1 MCAVYVSF
9 ASRLHQVPTPEN
21 RGPRRPRREEESGRP
36 SRPARPGGAGGAGG
50 RSDRPAAGR
59 GRPSADRGERPS
71 RPGSRPAGR
80 PAYGQSD
87 GPSRGRPPAG
97 RGRPPAGRGRPSADR
112 GDRPSYGRGD
122 SAGRPPAGRGRP
134 SADRGDRGDRS
145 SYSRGDSAGRPPAGR
160 GRPSSGR
167 PSADRGDRGD
177 RGARSSYSRGDSA
190 GRPPAG
196 RGRPSSGR
204 PSADRGDRGD
214 RPSYGRGDSAG
225 RPPAGRGRPSSGRP
239 PAGRGRPDS
248 GRSFR
253 DDDRPVVPQTAAQR
267 KADEVRY
274 RTGGRKNDR
283 DALPRN
289 TQSNEVWKD
298 EGSTRPA
305 RGRGPRREEE
315 SAPIRLERD
324 ERRASA
330 AAMAHVE
337 ATVAGSIIA
346 IVGERASKRLI
357 EKLALALD
365 AFERGRYQDAK
376 KIIIPISRDCP
387 GVELIHE
394 IAGLSMY
401 RMGQWRDAADHLEQ
415 ARALTSGST
424 LNHPVLA
431 DCYRALMRY
440 DKVDELWKE
449 LKDASPDPTIV
460 AEGRIVAASALAD
473 QGDIQAAVR
482 LMQQSK
488 QDPAKV
494 REHHLREWYVLADL
508 YDRSGDVVQART
520 IFQRIAKNDA
530 DFTDV
535 RDRLETLGSR

>member
-1 MCAVYVSF
+1 M
-9 ASRLHQVPTPEN
+9 PTPEN

-36 SRPARPGGAGGAGG
+36 SRPSRPGGAGGAGG

-97 RGRPPAGRGRPSADR
+97 RGRPSADRGDR

-134 SADRGDRGDRS
+134 SADRGDRGDR
-145 SYSRGDSAGRPPAGR
+145 GN
-160 GRPSSGR
+160 
-167 PSADRGDRGD
+167 
-177 RGARSSYSRGDSA
+177 RSSYSRGDSA

>member
-1 MCAVYVSF
+1 
-9 ASRLHQVPTPEN
+9 VPTPEN

-36 SRPARPGGAGGAGG
+36 SRPARPGGSAG
-50 RSDRPAAGR
+50 RTDRPAAGR
-59 GRPSADRGERPS
+59 GRPSDSRGERPA

-87 GPSRGRPPAG
+87 GPSRGRPSADRGDRPSYG
-97 RGRPPAGRGRPSADR
+97 RGDSTGRPPAGRGRPSADR

-134 SADRGDRGDRS
+134 SADRGDR
-145 SYSRGDSAGRPPAGR
+145 
-160 GRPSSGR
+160 
-167 PSADRGDRGD
+167 
-177 RGARSSYSRGDSA
+177 
-190 GRPPAG
+190 
-196 RGRPSSGR
+196 
-204 PSADRGDRGD
+204 
-214 RPSYGRGDSAG
+214 PSYGRGDSAG
-225 RPPAGRGRPSSGRP
+225 RPPAGRGRP
-239 PAGRGRPDS
+239 PAGRGRPSSDRSDRPSS

-346 IVGERASKRLI
+346 VVGERASKRLI

-460 AEGRIVAASALAD
+460 AEGRIVTASALAD

-520 IFQRIAKNDA
+520 IFQRIAKSDA

>member
-1 MCAVYVSF
+1 M
-9 ASRLHQVPTPEN
+9 PTPEN

-36 SRPARPGGAGGAGG
+36 SRPARSGGAGG

-59 GRPSADRGERPS
+59 GRPSDSRGRPSDSRGRAASDRGERPA

-87 GPSRGRPPAG
+87 GPSRGRPPADRADRRDSSYSRGDSAGRPPAGRGRPSSDRGDRGDRPSYGRGDSAGRPPAG

-122 SAGRPPAGRGRP
+122 SAGR
-134 SADRGDRGDRS
+134 
-145 SYSRGDSAGRPPAGR
+145 
-160 GRPSSGR
+160 
-167 PSADRGDRGD
+167 
-177 RGARSSYSRGDSA
+177 
-190 GRPPAG
+190 
-196 RGRPSSGR
+196 
-204 PSADRGDRGD
+204 
-214 RPSYGRGDSAG
+214 
-225 RPPAGRGRPSSGRP
+225 GRPSSGRP
-239 PAGRGRPDS
+239 PAGRGRPDT

-508 YDRSGDVVQART
+508 YDRSGDVIQART

>member
-1 MCAVYVSF
+1 M
-9 ASRLHQVPTPEN
+9 PTPEN

-36 SRPARPGGAGGAGG
+36 SRPARPGGAGG

-59 GRPSADRGERPS
+59 GRPSDSRGRPSSGRPSDSRGRAASDRGERPS

-87 GPSRGRPPAG
+87 GPSRGRPPAD
-97 RGRPPAGRGRPSADR
+97 RADR
-112 GDRPSYGRGD
+112 GDRPSYG
-122 SAGRPPAGRGRP
+122 
-134 SADRGDRGDRS
+134 
-145 SYSRGDSAGRPPAGR
+145 
-160 GRPSSGR
+160 
-167 PSADRGDRGD
+167 
-177 RGARSSYSRGDSA
+177 RGDSA

-225 RPPAGRGRPSSGRP
+225 RPPAGRGRPSDSRGRP

-508 YDRSGDVVQART
+508 YDRSGDVIQART

>member
-1 MCAVYVSF
+1 MCDVYVLI

-59 GRPSADRGERPS
+59 GRPSDSRGRPSSGRPSADRGERQA

-87 GPSRGRPPAG
+87 GPSRGRPSADRGDRPSYG
-97 RGRPPAGRGRPSADR
+97 RGDSAGRPPAGRGRPSSGRPSADRGER

-134 SADRGDRGDRS
+134 SADRGDRGDRP
-145 SYSRGDSAGRPPAGR
+145 SYGRGDSAGRSPAGR
-160 GRPSSGR
+160 GRPSS
-167 PSADRGDRGD
+167 
-177 RGARSSYSRGDSA
+177 
-190 GRPPAG
+190 
-196 RGRPSSGR
+196 
-204 PSADRGDRGD
+204 DRGD
-214 RPSYGRGDSAG
+214 RPSYGRGDSAS
-225 RPPAGRGRPSSGRP
+225 RGGRP

-346 IVGERASKRLI
+346 VVGERASKRLI

>member
-1 MCAVYVSF
+1 MLT

-36 SRPARPGGAGGAGG
+36 SRPARPGGSAG
-50 RSDRPAAGR
+50 RTDRPAAGR
-59 GRPSADRGERPS
+59 GRPSDSRGERPA

-87 GPSRGRPPAG
+87 GPSRGRPSADRGDRPSYGRGDSAGRPPAG
-97 RGRPPAGRGRPSADR
+97 RGRPSADRGDSAGRPPAGRGRPSADR

-134 SADRGDRGDRS
+134 SADRGDR
-145 SYSRGDSAGRPPAGR
+145 
-160 GRPSSGR
+160 
-167 PSADRGDRGD
+167 
-177 RGARSSYSRGDSA
+177 
-190 GRPPAG
+190 
-196 RGRPSSGR
+196 
-204 PSADRGDRGD
+204 
-214 RPSYGRGDSAG
+214 PSYGRGDSAG
-225 RPPAGRGRPSSGRP
+225 RPPAGRGRP
-239 PAGRGRPDS
+239 PAGRGRPSSDRSDRPSS

-346 IVGERASKRLI
+346 VVGERASKRLI

-520 IFQRIAKNDA
+520 IFQRIAKSDA

>member
-1 MCAVYVSF
+1 M
-9 ASRLHQVPTPEN
+9 PTPEN

-36 SRPARPGGAGGAGG
+36 SRPARPGGSAG
-50 RSDRPAAGR
+50 RTDRPAAGR
-59 GRPSADRGERPS
+59 GRPSDSRGERPA

-87 GPSRGRPPAG
+87 GPSRGRPSAD
-97 RGRPPAGRGRPSADR
+97 RGDRPSADR

-134 SADRGDRGDRS
+134 
-145 SYSRGDSAGRPPAGR
+145 PAGR
-160 GRPSSGR
+160 GRPSS
-167 PSADRGDRGD
+167 DR
-177 RGARSSYSRGDSA
+177 S
-190 GRPPAG
+190 
-196 RGRPSSGR
+196 
-204 PSADRGDRGD
+204 D
-214 RPSYGRGDSAG
+214 RPS
-225 RPPAGRGRPSSGRP
+225 
-239 PAGRGRPDS
+239 S

-346 IVGERASKRLI
+346 VVGERASKRLI

-460 AEGRIVAASALAD
+460 AEGRIVTASALAD

-520 IFQRIAKNDA
+520 IFQRIAKSDA

>member
-1 MCAVYVSF
+1 MCDVYVLF

-36 SRPARPGGAGGAGG
+36 SRPARPGGAGG

-59 GRPSADRGERPS
+59 GRPSSGRPSDSRSERPA

-87 GPSRGRPPAG
+87 GPS
-97 RGRPPAGRGRPSADR
+97 RGRPSADR

-134 SADRGDRGDRS
+134 SADRGDRP
-145 SYSRGDSAGRPPAGR
+145 SYGRGDSAGRGRPPAGR

-167 PSADRGDRGD
+167 PSADRGDR
-177 RGARSSYSRGDSA
+177 
-190 GRPPAG
+190 
-196 RGRPSSGR
+196 
-204 PSADRGDRGD
+204 
-214 RPSYGRGDSAG
+214 PSYGRGDSAG
-225 RPPAGRGRPSSGRP
+225 RGRP

-424 LNHPVLA
+424 LNHPVLS

>member
-1 MCAVYVSF
+1 MCVVYVLF

-36 SRPARPGGAGGAGG
+36 SRPARPGAGGAGG

-59 GRPSADRGERPS
+59 GRPSSGRPSDSRSERPA

-87 GPSRGRPPAG
+87 GPS
-97 RGRPPAGRGRPSADR
+97 RGRPSADR

-134 SADRGDRGDRS
+134 S
-145 SYSRGDSAGRPPAGR
+145 
-160 GRPSSGR
+160 SGR
-167 PSADRGDRGD
+167 PSA
-177 RGARSSYSRGDSA
+177 
-190 GRPPAG
+190 
-196 RGRPSSGR
+196 
-204 PSADRGDRGD
+204 DRGD

-225 RPPAGRGRPSSGRP
+225 RGRP

-424 LNHPVLA
+424 LNHPVLS

>member
-1 MCAVYVSF
+1 M
-9 ASRLHQVPTPEN
+9 PTPEN

-36 SRPARPGGAGGAGG
+36 SRPARPGGAGG

-59 GRPSADRGERPS
+59 GRPSDSRGRPSGSRGRPSADRGERPA

-87 GPSRGRPPAG
+87 GPSR
-97 RGRPPAGRGRPSADR
+97 
-112 GDRPSYGRGD
+112 
-122 SAGRPPAGRGRP
+122 
-134 SADRGDRGDRS
+134 
-145 SYSRGDSAGRPPAGR
+145 
-160 GRPSSGR
+160 
-167 PSADRGDRGD
+167 
-177 RGARSSYSRGDSA
+177 
-190 GRPPAG
+190 
-196 RGRPSSGR
+196 GR

-225 RPPAGRGRPSSGRP
+225 RPPAGRGRPSSGRPSADRGDRGDRGDRPSYGRGDSAGRPPAGRGRPSDSRGRP

>member
-1 MCAVYVSF
+1 M
-9 ASRLHQVPTPEN
+9 PTPEN

-36 SRPARPGGAGGAGG
+36 SRPARPGGAGG

-59 GRPSADRGERPS
+59 GRPSDSRGRPTDSRGRAASDRGERPA

-87 GPSRGRPPAG
+87 GPSR
-97 RGRPPAGRGRPSADR
+97 
-112 GDRPSYGRGD
+112 
-122 SAGRPPAGRGRP
+122 
-134 SADRGDRGDRS
+134 
-145 SYSRGDSAGRPPAGR
+145 
-160 GRPSSGR
+160 
-167 PSADRGDRGD
+167 
-177 RGARSSYSRGDSA
+177 
-190 GRPPAG
+190 
-196 RGRPSSGR
+196 GR

-225 RPPAGRGRPSSGRP
+225 RPPAGRGRPSDSRGRP

>member
-1 MCAVYVSF
+1 M
-9 ASRLHQVPTPEN
+9 PTPEN

-36 SRPARPGGAGGAGG
+36 SRPARPGGSAG
-50 RSDRPAAGR
+50 RTDRPAAGR
-59 GRPSADRGERPS
+59 GRPSDSRGERPA

-87 GPSRGRPPAG
+87 GPSRGRPSADRGDRPSYG
-97 RGRPPAGRGRPSADR
+97 RGDSTGRPPAGRGRPSADR

-134 SADRGDRGDRS
+134 
-145 SYSRGDSAGRPPAGR
+145 PAGR
-160 GRPSSGR
+160 GRPSS
-167 PSADRGDRGD
+167 DR
-177 RGARSSYSRGDSA
+177 S
-190 GRPPAG
+190 
-196 RGRPSSGR
+196 
-204 PSADRGDRGD
+204 D
-214 RPSYGRGDSAG
+214 RPS
-225 RPPAGRGRPSSGRP
+225 
-239 PAGRGRPDS
+239 S

-346 IVGERASKRLI
+346 VVGERASKRLI

-376 KIIIPISRDCP
+376 KIIIPISRDCS

-520 IFQRIAKNDA
+520 IFQRIAKSDA

>member
-1 MCAVYVSF
+1 MSL
-9 ASRLHQVPTPEN
+9 ASRLHQVPSPEN

-59 GRPSADRGERPS
+59 GRPSGGRPSADRGERPA

-87 GPSRGRPPAG
+87 GPSRGRP
-97 RGRPPAGRGRPSADR
+97 SADR
-112 GDRPSYGRGD
+112 GDRPSYG
-122 SAGRPPAGRGRP
+122 
-134 SADRGDRGDRS
+134 
-145 SYSRGDSAGRPPAGR
+145 
-160 GRPSSGR
+160 
-167 PSADRGDRGD
+167 
-177 RGARSSYSRGDSA
+177 RGDSA

-239 PAGRGRPDS
+239 SADRGDRGDRPSYGRGDSAGRPPAGRGRPPAGRGRPGSDRPSS

>member
-1 MCAVYVSF
+1 
-9 ASRLHQVPTPEN
+9 VPTPEN

-36 SRPARPGGAGGAGG
+36 SRPARPGGAGG

-59 GRPSADRGERPS
+59 GRPSDSRGRPSDSRGRPSDSRGRPSADRGERPA

-87 GPSRGRPPAG
+87 GPSRGRPSADRGDRGDRSSYSRGDSAGRPPAGRGRPSSDRGERGERSSYSRGDSAGRPPAGRGRPSDGPSRGRPSADRGDRSSYSRGDSAGRPPAG

-122 SAGRPPAGRGRP
+122 SAGR
-134 SADRGDRGDRS
+134 
-145 SYSRGDSAGRPPAGR
+145 
-160 GRPSSGR
+160 
-167 PSADRGDRGD
+167 
-177 RGARSSYSRGDSA
+177 
-190 GRPPAG
+190 
-196 RGRPSSGR
+196 
-204 PSADRGDRGD
+204 
-214 RPSYGRGDSAG
+214 
-225 RPPAGRGRPSSGRP
+225 GRPSSGRP
-239 PAGRGRPDS
+239 PAGRGRPDT

-473 QGDIQAAVR
+473 QGDIQGAVR

-508 YDRSGDVVQART
+508 YDRSGEVVQART

>member
-1 MCAVYVSF
+1 MSL
-9 ASRLHQVPTPEN
+9 ASRLHQVPSPEN

-59 GRPSADRGERPS
+59 GRPSGGRPSADRGERPA

-87 GPSRGRPPAG
+87 GPSRGRPSAD
-97 RGRPPAGRGRPSADR
+97 RGDR

-134 SADRGDRGDRS
+134 SADRGDRGDRP
-145 SYSRGDSAGRPPAGR
+145 SYG
-160 GRPSSGR
+160 
-167 PSADRGDRGD
+167 
-177 RGARSSYSRGDSA
+177 RGDSA

-225 RPPAGRGRPSSGRP
+225 RPPAGRGRPGSDRP
-239 PAGRGRPDS
+239 SS

>member
-1 MCAVYVSF
+1 M
-9 ASRLHQVPTPEN
+9 PTPEN

-36 SRPARPGGAGGAGG
+36 SRPSRPGGAGGAGG

-87 GPSRGRPPAG
+87 GPSRGRP
-97 RGRPPAGRGRPSADR
+97 SADR
-112 GDRPSYGRGD
+112 GDRPSYSRGD

-134 SADRGDRGDRS
+134 SSGRPSADRGDRGDRGERSSYSRGDSAGRPPAGRGRPSSGRPASDRGDRPSVDRGDRGDRGDRS

-167 PSADRGDRGD
+167 PSADRGDR
-177 RGARSSYSRGDSA
+177 
-190 GRPPAG
+190 
-196 RGRPSSGR
+196 
-204 PSADRGDRGD
+204 
-214 RPSYGRGDSAG
+214 PSYGRGDS
-225 RPPAGRGRPSSGRP
+225 AGRGRPSSGRP

-424 LNHPVLA
+424 LNHPVLS

>member
-1 MCAVYVSF
+1 
-9 ASRLHQVPTPEN
+9 VPTPEN

-36 SRPARPGGAGGAGG
+36 SRPARPGGAGG

-59 GRPSADRGERPS
+59 GRPSDSRGRPSDSRGRPSADRGERPA

-87 GPSRGRPPAG
+87 GPSGQSDGPSRGRPPADRGDRGDRPSYGRGDSAGRPPAGRGRPSSDRGDRGDRSSYSRGDSAGRPPAG

-122 SAGRPPAGRGRP
+122 SAGR
-134 SADRGDRGDRS
+134 
-145 SYSRGDSAGRPPAGR
+145 
-160 GRPSSGR
+160 
-167 PSADRGDRGD
+167 
-177 RGARSSYSRGDSA
+177 
-190 GRPPAG
+190 
-196 RGRPSSGR
+196 
-204 PSADRGDRGD
+204 
-214 RPSYGRGDSAG
+214 
-225 RPPAGRGRPSSGRP
+225 GRPSSGRP
-239 PAGRGRPDS
+239 PAGRGRPDT

-508 YDRSGDVVQART
+508 YDRSGDVIQART

>member
-1 MCAVYVSF
+1 M
-9 ASRLHQVPTPEN
+9 PTPEN

-59 GRPSADRGERPS
+59 GRPSDSRGRPSDSRGRPPADRGERPS

-87 GPSRGRPPAG
+87 GPSRGRP
-97 RGRPPAGRGRPSADR
+97 SADR
-112 GDRPSYGRGD
+112 GDRPSYG
-122 SAGRPPAGRGRP
+122 
-134 SADRGDRGDRS
+134 
-145 SYSRGDSAGRPPAGR
+145 
-160 GRPSSGR
+160 
-167 PSADRGDRGD
+167 
-177 RGARSSYSRGDSA
+177 RGDSA

-225 RPPAGRGRPSSGRP
+225 RGRP
-239 PAGRGRPDS
+239 PAGRGRPGSDRPSS

>member
-1 MCAVYVSF
+1 M
-9 ASRLHQVPTPEN
+9 PTPEN

-36 SRPARPGGAGGAGG
+36 SRPARPGGSAG
-50 RSDRPAAGR
+50 RTDRPAAGR
-59 GRPSADRGERPS
+59 GRPSDSRGERPA

-87 GPSRGRPPAG
+87 GPSRGRPSADRGDRPSYG
-97 RGRPPAGRGRPSADR
+97 RGDSTGRPPAGRGRPSADR

-134 SADRGDRGDRS
+134 
-145 SYSRGDSAGRPPAGR
+145 PAGR
-160 GRPSSGR
+160 GRPSS
-167 PSADRGDRGD
+167 DR
-177 RGARSSYSRGDSA
+177 S
-190 GRPPAG
+190 
-196 RGRPSSGR
+196 
-204 PSADRGDRGD
+204 D
-214 RPSYGRGDSAG
+214 RPS
-225 RPPAGRGRPSSGRP
+225 
-239 PAGRGRPDS
+239 S

-346 IVGERASKRLI
+346 VVGERASKRLI

-460 AEGRIVAASALAD
+460 AEGRIVTASALAD

-520 IFQRIAKNDA
+520 IFQRIAKSDA

>member
-1 MCAVYVSF
+1 M
-9 ASRLHQVPTPEN
+9 PTPEN

-59 GRPSADRGERPS
+59 GRPSDSRGRPSDSRGRPSSGRPSADRGERPS

-87 GPSRGRPPAG
+87 GPSRGRPPAD
-97 RGRPPAGRGRPSADR
+97 RGNR
-112 GDRPSYGRGD
+112 GDRP
-122 SAGRPPAGRGRP
+122 
-134 SADRGDRGDRS
+134 
-145 SYSRGDSAGRPPAGR
+145 SYSRGDSAGRPPT
-160 GRPSSGR
+160 
-167 PSADRGDRGD
+167 
-177 RGARSSYSRGDSA
+177 
-190 GRPPAG
+190 
-196 RGRPSSGR
+196 
-204 PSADRGDRGD
+204 
-214 RPSYGRGDSAG
+214 
-225 RPPAGRGRPSSGRP
+225 GRGRPSSGRP
-239 PAGRGRPDS
+239 PAGRGRPDT

-508 YDRSGDVVQART
+508 YDRSGDVIQART

>member
-1 MCAVYVSF
+1 M
-9 ASRLHQVPTPEN
+9 PTPEN

-36 SRPARPGGAGGAGG
+36 SRPARPARPGGAGG

-59 GRPSADRGERPS
+59 GRPSDSRGRPSSGRPSDSRGRAASDRGERPA

-87 GPSRGRPPAG
+87 GPSRGRP
-97 RGRPPAGRGRPSADR
+97 SA
-112 GDRPSYGRGD
+112 
-122 SAGRPPAGRGRP
+122 
-134 SADRGDRGDRS
+134 
-145 SYSRGDSAGRPPAGR
+145 
-160 GRPSSGR
+160 
-167 PSADRGDRGD
+167 
-177 RGARSSYSRGDSA
+177 
-190 GRPPAG
+190 
-196 RGRPSSGR
+196 
-204 PSADRGDRGD
+204 DRGD

-508 YDRSGDVVQART
+508 YDRSGDVIQART

>member
-1 MCAVYVSF
+1 M
-9 ASRLHQVPTPEN
+9 PTPEN

-36 SRPARPGGAGGAGG
+36 SRPARPGGAGG

-59 GRPSADRGERPS
+59 GRPSDSRGRPTDSRGRAASDRGERPA

-87 GPSRGRPPAG
+87 GPSRGRP
-97 RGRPPAGRGRPSADR
+97 SADR
-112 GDRPSYGRGD
+112 GDRP
-122 SAGRPPAGRGRP
+122 
-134 SADRGDRGDRS
+134 
-145 SYSRGDSAGRPPAGR
+145 
-160 GRPSSGR
+160 
-167 PSADRGDRGD
+167 
-177 RGARSSYSRGDSA
+177 SYSRGDSA

-225 RPPAGRGRPSSGRP
+225 RPPAGRGRPSSGRPSADRGDRGDRPSYGRGDSAGRPPAGRGRPSDSRGRP

>member
-1 MCAVYVSF
+1 M
-9 ASRLHQVPTPEN
+9 PTPEN

-36 SRPARPGGAGGAGG
+36 SRPARPGGSAG
-50 RSDRPAAGR
+50 RTDRPAAGR
-59 GRPSADRGERPS
+59 GRPSDSRGERPA

-87 GPSRGRPPAG
+87 GPSRGRPSADRGDRPSYG
-97 RGRPPAGRGRPSADR
+97 RGDSTGRPPAGRGRPSADR

-134 SADRGDRGDRS
+134 
-145 SYSRGDSAGRPPAGR
+145 PAGR
-160 GRPSSGR
+160 GRPSS
-167 PSADRGDRGD
+167 DR
-177 RGARSSYSRGDSA
+177 S
-190 GRPPAG
+190 
-196 RGRPSSGR
+196 
-204 PSADRGDRGD
+204 D
-214 RPSYGRGDSAG
+214 RPS
-225 RPPAGRGRPSSGRP
+225 
-239 PAGRGRPDS
+239 S

-346 IVGERASKRLI
+346 VVGERASKRLI

-520 IFQRIAKNDA
+520 IFQRIAKSDA

>member
-1 MCAVYVSF
+1 M
-9 ASRLHQVPTPEN
+9 PTPEN

-36 SRPARPGGAGGAGG
+36 SRPSRPGGAGGAGG

-59 GRPSADRGERPS
+59 GRPTDSRGRATSDRGERPS

-87 GPSRGRPPAG
+87 GPSR
-97 RGRPPAGRGRPSADR
+97 
-112 GDRPSYGRGD
+112 
-122 SAGRPPAGRGRP
+122 GRPPAGRGRP

-177 RGARSSYSRGDSA
+177 RGDRSSYSRGDSA

-225 RPPAGRGRPSSGRP
+225 RPPAGRGRP

>member
-1 MCAVYVSF
+1 M
-9 ASRLHQVPTPEN
+9 PTPEN

-36 SRPARPGGAGGAGG
+36 SRPARPGGSAG
-50 RSDRPAAGR
+50 RTDRPAAGR
-59 GRPSADRGERPS
+59 GRPSDSRGERPA

-87 GPSRGRPPAG
+87 GPSRGRPSADRGDRPSYG
-97 RGRPPAGRGRPSADR
+97 RGDSTGRPPAGRGRPSADS

-134 SADRGDRGDRS
+134 
-145 SYSRGDSAGRPPAGR
+145 PAGR
-160 GRPSSGR
+160 GRPSS
-167 PSADRGDRGD
+167 DR
-177 RGARSSYSRGDSA
+177 S
-190 GRPPAG
+190 
-196 RGRPSSGR
+196 
-204 PSADRGDRGD
+204 D
-214 RPSYGRGDSAG
+214 RPS
-225 RPPAGRGRPSSGRP
+225 
-239 PAGRGRPDS
+239 S

-274 RTGGRKNDR
+274 RTGGRKNDL

-346 IVGERASKRLI
+346 VVGERASKRLI

-460 AEGRIVAASALAD
+460 AEGRIVTASALAD

-520 IFQRIAKNDA
+520 IFQRIAKSDA